1 MKNLEIARKFLPKLY
16 LPPPFSDL
24 VALTVSRSPRLHS
37 DAQSSP
43 SLLTMP
49 FTVAESEKSELAV
62 VFAAL
67 ILHDD
72 KAAVSGDNIAKILAA
87 AKSTYAPLF
96 VDCLHV

>member
-1 MKNLEIARKFLPKLY
+1 
-16 LPPPFSDL
+16 
-24 VALTVSRSPRLHS
+24 
-37 DAQSSP
+37 
-43 SLLTMP
+43 MP

-87 AKSTYAPLF
+87 AKSTFSLF
-96 VDCLHV
+96 MHLFSLIVSTFECPSKVLVFSELVC

>member
-1 MKNLEIARKFLPKLY
+1 
-16 LPPPFSDL
+16 
-24 VALTVSRSPRLHS
+24 
-37 DAQSSP
+37 
-43 SLLTMP
+43 MP

>member
-1 MKNLEIARKFLPKLY
+1 
-16 LPPPFSDL
+16 
-24 VALTVSRSPRLHS
+24 
-37 DAQSSP
+37 
-43 SLLTMP
+43 MP

-87 AKSTYAPLF
+87 AKSAFSLSMHLCLLIVCTFECPSQVPVLF
-96 VDCLHV
+96 